1 MAVKINNIEYSGFFY
16 NGEALTAMYLNGNK
30 VFSKSVIPPIKYK
43 TYRQVEWISNEDLAN
58 NNIFVWLNLGYQWNT
73 KSKAVFEMQEVN
85 YTGSQYWGTS
95 GGVSDNGDMRF
106 FRVGGTLYMDVGSK
120 RIQKSNTKN
129 SNFHVGECGNYYFT
143 FNGSTGTGTT
153 YTNADTSVIQSPIGL
168 FCSAKY
174 KDSARFKY
182 FQIYEDDELIM
193 DIVPVLDEND
203 IPMFLDKISGK
214 EIAYKVN
221 GEPSTGLTAGNATG
235 ATIKIVYSESSVTIS
250 NDSVSGI
257 TVGNTFNL
265 NASVVP
271 TGSTLTYTSSNPLV
285 ASVDSNG
292 IVSGIASGSTTIT
305 ITASEYVDDENRIVY
320 RSGTS
325 TVSLSVEEVE
335 RTRMF
340 EWVEGNN
347 VTINGDSSSYSQ
359 DINFSRTKYWDYSGF
374 IPFSGGGNL
383 EISYN
388 SSTYGEVYVS
398 PRTQY
403 PPISIN
409 SISIVDINNN
419 GISSDY
425 YTIEEDKILIHSLP
439 EGQYKLKFRYYD
451 GKTSL
456 QGLHIRIVCTIS

>member
-1 MAVKINNIEYSGFFY
+1 MAVKINNIDYSGFFY
-16 NGEALTAMYLNGNK
+16 NGEALTTMYLNGNK

-85 YTGSQYWGTS
+85 YAGSQYWGTS

-106 FRVGGTLYMDVGSK
+106 FRAGDTLYMDVGSK
-120 RIQKSNTKN
+120 RIQKKNTKN

-143 FNGSTGTGTT
+143 FNGSTVTGAT

-168 FCSAKY
+168 FCGAKY

-214 EIAYKVN
+214 EFAYKVN
-221 GEPSTGLTAGNATG
+221 GEPSTGLTAGNSTG
-235 ATIKIVYSESSVTIS
+235 STIKIVYSESSVTITNS
-250 NDSVSGI
+250 STSGI

-271 TGSTLTYTSSNPLV
+271 TGSTLTYTSSNPSV

-292 IVSGIASGSTTIT
+292 IVSGVASGNTTIT
-305 ITASEYVDDENRIVY
+305 ITASEYVDDEN
-320 RSGTS
+320 
-325 TVSLSVEEVE
+325 
-335 RTRMF
+335 
-340 EWVEGNN
+340 
-347 VTINGDSSSYSQ
+347 
-359 DINFSRTKYWDYSGF
+359 
-374 IPFSGGGNL
+374 
-383 EISYN
+383 
-388 SSTYGEVYVS
+388 
-398 PRTQY
+398 
-403 PPISIN
+403 
-409 SISIVDINNN
+409 
-419 GISSDY
+419 
-425 YTIEEDKILIHSLP
+425 LITAI
-439 EGQYKLKFRYYD
+439 Q
-451 GKTSL
+451 
-456 QGLHIRIVCTIS
+456 